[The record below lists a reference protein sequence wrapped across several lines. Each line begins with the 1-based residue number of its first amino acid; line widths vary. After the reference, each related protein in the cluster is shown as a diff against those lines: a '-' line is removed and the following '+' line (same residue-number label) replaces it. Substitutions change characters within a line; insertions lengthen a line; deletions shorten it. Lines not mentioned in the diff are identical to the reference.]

1 MTPRACSIA
10 RTLEVVGERW
20 ALLVVRE
27 VALGTRRFAD
37 IRAATGAPPAVL
49 TDRLRSLEAAGV
61 LRTRPYREPGART
74 RTEYVL
80 TEAGTAL
87 QPVLTAL
94 KDWGDTHLAGPEGP
108 PVSTSHRGCGAE
120 VHARLVCEHGHDVG
134 PRELRADAR
143 A

>member
-1 MTPRACSIA
+1 MPPRTCSIA

-61 LRTRPYREPGART
+61 LRTRPYQEPGTRT

-80 TEAGTAL
+80 TEAGVAL

-94 KDWGDTHLAGPEGP
+94 KDWGDAHLAGPDGP
-108 PVSTSHRGCGAE
+108 PVSTHHRGCGAE
-120 VHARLVCEHGHDVG
+120 VHTRLVCESGHDVA

>member
-1 MTPRACSIA
+1 VSPRACSVA

-49 TDRLRSLEAAGV
+49 ADRLRSLEAAGV

-80 TEAGTAL
+80 TDAGTAL

-94 KDWGDTHLAGPEGP
+94 KDWGDTHLSGPEGP
-108 PVSTSHRGCGAE
+108 PVSTSHAGCGAE
-120 VHARLVCEHGHDVG
+120 VHARLVCESGHDIGV
-134 PRELRADAR
+134 RELRAAPR
-143 A
+143 T

>member
-1 MTPRACSIA
+1 MSPRTCSVA

-27 VALGTRRFAD
+27 VALGNRRFAG

-49 TDRLRSLEAAGV
+49 TDRLRALEAAGV

-74 RTEYVL
+74 RDEYVL
-80 TEAGTAL
+80 SEAGTAL

-94 KDWGDTHLAGPEGP
+94 KDWGDAHLAGPEGP
-108 PVSTSHRGCGAE
+108 PVATSHVGCGAE
-120 VHARLVCEHGHDVG
+120 VHARLVCESGHDVG
-134 PRELRADAR
+134 LRELRAAAR